1 MSTVNKRRDVMMNTR
16 YVGFYLLEETIE
28 KIDQVIEKKMLPGVR
43 SRSGVVEYA
52 LDKLFKEIF
61 GDEKNG

>member
-1 MSTVNKRRDVMMNTR
+1 MNTR